1 MPRQVHKLAQRDLMR
16 LPEGRHADGAGLY
29 LVVSGGSRAWSFRYM
44 RQGKGHEL
52 GLGPIRD
59 VSLAQARRK
68 ASAMRQQIVYE
79 GVEPAVRRV
88 VAKPLAEPTFCDA
101 MEAFLRDRSHQW
113 RSLKHAQ
120 DWRGSVERYVL
131 PTIGDKAPGDV
142 SKSDVLAILRPLW
155 QDKGVTAS
163 RLRGRIEQILE
174 HYHAHHG
181 DTAAYA
187 NPASWK
193 GLQHILGSTG
203 NGATNFVALP
213 WQRVPDLMAWLARQS
228 GVAALALR
236 FLVLTASRTNEVRG
250 ATWAEV
256 DLEQRIWRIPAA
268 RMKANTEHSVP
279 LSDPALAILE
289 GVQQLD
295 TLLFPQLAKNGML
308 TVLQEFAPG
317 CTVHGMRA
325 TFSTW
330 AAEHGYAHE
339 VVEMSLAHLVGNKVS
354 QAYQRSRLL
363 EARRKLMEEWAAFC
377 GRA

>member
-1 MPRQVHKLAQRDLMR
+1 MPRQVNKLPKNLGR
-16 LPEGRHADGAGLY
+16 LPPGKHADGNNLY
-29 LVVSGGSRAWSFRYM
+29 LNVTPGGARHWSFRVM
-44 RQGKGHEL
+44 RDGRAHEF
-52 GLGPIRD
+52 GLGALAD

-68 ASAMRQQIVYE
+68 AAELRTRLVMDGIMPV
-79 GVEPAVRRV
+79 PRRV
-88 VAKPLAEPTFCDA
+88 AAKPVGELTFRDSVQ
-101 MEAFLRDRSHQW
+101 AFLKDRSHQW
-113 RSLKHAQ
+113 RSVKHAA

-131 PTIGDKAPGDV
+131 PMIGDKAPSDIT
-142 SKSDVLAILRPLW
+142 KSDVLQILRPLW
-155 QDKGVTAS
+155 QQKGVTAS

-213 WQRVPDLMAWLARQS
+213 WQRVPDLMAWLAKQS

-295 TLLFPQLAKNGML
+295 TLLFPQLAKNAML
-308 TVLQEFAPG
+308 DLLQEFEPKA
-317 CTVHGMRA
+317 TTHGLRA
-325 TFSTW
+325 SLSTW
-330 AAEHGYAHE
+330 GAEHGYAHE

-363 EARRKLMEEWAAFC
+363 EPRRKLMAEWGAFVC
-377 GRA
+377 A